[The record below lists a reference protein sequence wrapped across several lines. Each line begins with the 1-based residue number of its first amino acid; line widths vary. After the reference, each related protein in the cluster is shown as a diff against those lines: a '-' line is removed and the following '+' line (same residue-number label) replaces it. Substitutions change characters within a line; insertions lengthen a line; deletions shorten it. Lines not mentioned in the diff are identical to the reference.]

1 MAHMRGRV
9 SVGLAVASAL
19 LALSPATALAE
30 QWIVTVGGA
39 VGADPPYE
47 GAGHLD
53 IEPSA
58 TFNVRRAD
66 KPYRFTPPDDG
77 SNFALLSNRYI
88 EFGPMFRVREE
99 RGDTGHLEG
108 FNKVDVAVEPGV
120 FVNLW
125 PTNWLR
131 ARVEARY
138 GLFAY
143 DGPVGDAGI
152 DVIHTGRKWDLSIGP
167 RYGYGG
173 SHYMDTYFGVTP
185 QEAAASPLIK
195 TPYDPGAGP
204 RYAGLEV
211 AASYHITNRLRTYY
225 GFGYHRLTKLAEDSP
240 VVKVAGS
247 PNDYLASVGVSYSFG
262 IGLGKRR

>member
-1 MAHMRGRV
+1 
-9 SVGLAVASAL
+9 LASAAAL
-19 LALSPATALAE
+19 LILTPARASAE
-30 QWIVTVGGA
+30 EWIVTVGGT

-58 TFNVRRAD
+58 TFNVRPANR
-66 KPYRFTPPDDG
+66 PYRFTPPDDG
-77 SNFALLSNRYI
+77 SNFALLDNRYI
-88 EFGPMFRVREE
+88 QLGPMFRVRDE

-108 FNKVDVAVEPGV
+108 FSKVDTAFEPGV

-125 PTNWLR
+125 PTKWLR

-138 GLFAY
+138 GFFAY
-143 DGPVGDAGI
+143 EGPVGDAGI

-173 SHYMDTYFGVTP
+173 RHYMDTYFGVTP
-185 QEAAASPLIK
+185 NEAANSPDIK
-195 TPYDPGAGP
+195 TPYEPGAGS
-204 RYAGLEV
+204 RYGGLEV
-211 AASYHITNRLRTYY
+211 AASYHITNRFRTYY
-225 GFGYHRLTKLAEDSP
+225 GFGYHRLSDLAANSP
-240 VVKVAGS
+240 VVRVAGS

-262 IGLGKRR
+262 IGLGKHR